1 VSFQENISDAQ
12 SDRKQLARL
21 LAMDHGATVIVTQRW
36 IGWVC
41 SIYSGS
47 STDRQ
52 GDRSPTQADTMTA
65 AGRPMVTAP
74 AGIAE
79 FDRSLIAA
87 ERVTRSIKSRRNC
100 H

>member
-52 GDRSPTQADTMTA
+52 GGYWLQIAR
-65 AGRPMVTAP
+65 RP
-74 AGIAE
+74 
-79 FDRSLIAA
+79 
-87 ERVTRSIKSRRNC
+87 RRTL
-100 H
+100 